1 MPFSWVRPATVE
13 FPLVFGQ
20 FQAFGIDNVKTVAYR
35 IVDLPES
42 RFEDVIEIMKDK
54 HLCDEP
60 MYSSKGI
67 RDDPTSF
74 QEMIANWRNM
84 LQQRI
89 SIVCFREDSDEI
101 VAVNILGVVS
111 EAEFDAPHNVS
122 HHSKAIM

>member
-1 MPFSWVRPATVE
+1 MPFSWIRPATVE
-13 FPLVFGQ
+13 FPLVFGK
-20 FQAFGIDNVKTVAYR
+20 FQAVIDNVKTVAYR
-35 IVDLPES
+35 IIDLPES
-42 RFEDVIEIMKDK
+42 RFEDVIEIMKEK

-111 EAEFDAPHNVS
+111 EAEFDAPHSVS
-122 HHSKAIM
+122 QHSKAIMR